1 MKASKMRD
9 MSREDLILEDTELR
23 QQLFKLRF
31 QAATGQLDTA
41 SRARSV
47 RRDIAR
53 IQTIL
58 REMELAEIRKQKAEA
73 RQS

>member
-9 MSREDLILEDTELR
+9 MAKEDLLLEESELR
-23 QQLFKLRF
+23 KQLFKLRF
-31 QAATGQLDTA
+31 QTATGQLESA
-41 SRARSV
+41 SRMRGV

-58 REMELAEIRKQKAEA
+58 REMELKN
-73 RQS
+73 S

>member
-9 MSREDLILEDTELR
+9 MSRDDLLQEDSELR

-31 QAATGQLDTA
+31 QTATGQLESA
-41 SRARSV
+41 SRVRAV

-58 REMELAEIRKQKAEA
+58 REMEIDEERKKSQA
-73 RQS
+73 RQG

>member
-9 MSREDLILEDTELR
+9 MSREDLLQEEGELR

-31 QAATGQLDTA
+31 QTATGQLESA
-41 SRARSV
+41 SRMRAV

-58 REMELAEIRKQKAEA
+58 REMELDDERNKPRA

>member
-9 MSREDLILEDTELR
+9 MSREDLVQEEAELR
-23 QQLFKLRF
+23 AQIFKIRF
-31 QAATGQLDTA
+31 QAATGQLESA
-41 SRARSV
+41 PKLRGV

-58 REMELAEIRKQKAEA
+58 REMDNAKQENK
-73 RQS
+73 